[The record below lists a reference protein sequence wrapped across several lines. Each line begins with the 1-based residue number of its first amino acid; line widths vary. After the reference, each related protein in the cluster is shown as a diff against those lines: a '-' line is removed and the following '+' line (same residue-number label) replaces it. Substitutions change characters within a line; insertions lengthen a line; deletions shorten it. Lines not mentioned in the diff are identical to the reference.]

1 MATTT
6 KNNTV
11 FGQICSIANKIKK
24 ERGSTQKEA
33 FAIAKAM
40 LAEKEQNP
48 EKSEKTILDELVERM
63 ATTFVKFTYTNKAGK
78 EETTVGT
85 MNPELVS
92 KTYVPQGRKTS
103 KSDDTVVFWDRYHGQ
118 YRPLKK
124 DKLLKVF

>member
-24 ERGSTQKEA
+24 ERGITQKEA

-63 ATTFVKFTYTNKAGK
+63 TTTFVKFTYTNKAGK

-92 KTYVPQGRKTS
+92 KTYIPQGRKTS
-103 KSDDTVVFWDRYHGQ
+103 KSDDTVVF
-118 YRPLKK
+118 
-124 DKLLKVF
+124 